1 MIVWPIENWE
11 GTHALVGVG
20 ERDRYKNSDFQ
31 PVLGRSNFMRWQ
43 SWLIVIGLVLGV
55 GVESKA
61 QEPPKPE
68 QQFLAFIKS
77 QGAALRA
84 NDRPPADVNE
94 WQQRRTKL
102 RENLLKAWGGF
113 PETACELAP
122 RKLGEIQRD
131 GYRIEKLVF
140 QTRTGVWMAANAYVP
155 DKAKT
160 EKVPAILHVHGHW
173 AGAKQDRVVQS
184 RCIGSVKHGF
194 FVLVVDAFGAGERG
208 LGKKLGEYHGE
219 MTGATLFP
227 IGLPLSG
234 LQVYENMRAVDY
246 LQTRP
251 EVDGK
256 HIGITGASGGGNQS
270 MYAGAFDERFGCVIP
285 TCSVGTYD
293 SYLGAA
299 CCMCEVVPGAVRFTE
314 EGDVLGLAA
323 GRGAMITSATR
334 DAFQFSVGEAKKTF
348 TRVESVAKLL
358 GKPDGV
364 KHTIIES
371 GHDYNQAMREAMY
384 GWMTRH
390 LKGTGDGS
398 PLPDPEIKTEE
409 PESLRCFPGDSRPDD
424 YLTIPRFA
432 GAESR
437 RLLENRKTPD
447 SLDAWTAEKAARLK
461 ALDAVLGGATPRAI
475 KTTSGPELTE
485 GETVTLSFES
495 EPGIGL
501 LVKLRGLPEESPP
514 KIKRLAVLLDLEQS
528 SDKTLG
534 SDLAN
539 KLLADGWAVAVSE
552 LRATGRLALPS
563 DKIGNAPDHNSAEWS
578 LWIGRP
584 LLGQWTWDV
593 RRTLDVLSTRLAK
606 LPTDVMLVGNGTAG
620 PVALCA
626 AALDERITHA
636 VTVNSL
642 ASYVTDE
649 PYRNQRL
656 GLMVPGILREVGD
669 ISHIAALIAPRKVT
683 ISGGVSGGGKAIHG
697 DDLAKE
703 FRFTREAYS
712 LNGATKQFQVIPD
725 GNFFDRG
732 TAR

>member
-1 MIVWPIENWE
+1 
-11 GTHALVGVG
+11 
-20 ERDRYKNSDFQ
+20 
-31 PVLGRSNFMRWQ
+31 MRWR
-43 SWLIVIGLVLGV
+43 LGISV
-55 GVESKA
+55 CLLWFGSLA
-61 QEPPKPE
+61 AAAEPAPDKGAE
-68 QQFLAFIKS
+68 FLAFIKA
-77 QGAALRA
+77 QAAAFRER
-84 NDRPPADVNE
+84 DRPPADLTD

-102 RENLLKAWGGF
+102 RANLLRAWGGF
-113 PETACELAP
+113 PETPCDLTP

-131 GYRIEKLVF
+131 GYRVEKLIF
-140 QTRTGVWMAANAYVP
+140 QTRPGIWMTANAYVP

-208 LGKKLGEYHGE
+208 IGKKLGEYHGE

-314 EGDVLGLAA
+314 EGDVLALAA
-323 GRGAMITSATR
+323 GRGLMVTNATR
-334 DAFQFSVGEAKKTF
+334 DAFQFSVGEAKKSF
-348 TRVESVAKLL
+348 GRVESIAKLL

-371 GHDYNQAMREAMY
+371 GHDYNQPMREAMY

-424 YLTIPRFA
+424 YVTIPRFA
-432 GAESR
+432 AAEAQ
-437 RLLENRKTPD
+437 RLLAQRQFPESPENLKSDVETRRKKLQSVLKDPPKH
-447 SLDAWTAEKAARLK
+447 AEK
-461 ALDAVLGGATPRAI
+461 T
-475 KTTSGPELTE
+475 LTITFRDDRSTIRTE
-485 GETVTLSFES
+485 FEP
-495 EPGIGL
+495 EPGIKLEL
-501 LVKLRGLPEESPP
+501 LLGFDPRNKEEPV
-514 KIKRLAVLLDLEQS
+514 KRLALLLDLEQTAAQTR
-528 SDKTLG
+528 DG
-534 SDLAN
+534 ELAK
-539 KLLADGWAVAVSE
+539 KLQADGWSVAVPE
-552 LRATGRLALPS
+552 LRGVGRLQVPG
-563 DKIGNAPDHNSAEWS
+563 DKIGHAPDHNSAEWS
-578 LWIGRP
+578 LWIDRP
-584 LLGQWTWDV
+584 LLGQWVWDV
-593 RRTLDVLSTRLAK
+593 RFALQNVLSVQLGK
-606 LPTDVMLVGNGTAG
+606 LPPEVMVVGKDTAG
-620 PVALCA
+620 LVALCA

-636 VTVNSL
+636 VTINSL

-656 GLMVPGILREVGD
+656 GLMVPGILRDVGD
-669 ISHIAALIAPRKVT
+669 IPHIAALIAPRKVT
-683 ISGGVSGGGKAIHG
+683 IVGGVTGAGQTIHG
-697 DDLAKE
+697 DDL
-703 FRFTREAYS
+703 
-712 LNGATKQFQVIPD
+712 LKQFRAAQEVFAKHPGTSQLRVQPD
-725 GNFFDRG
+725 GLFFDRG
-732 TAR
+732 TTR

>member
-1 MIVWPIENWE
+1 MRC
-11 GTHALVGVG
+11 G
-20 ERDRYKNSDFQ
+20 
-31 PVLGRSNFMRWQ
+31 LGISAC
-43 SWLIVIGLVLGV
+43 LLLLGSSLMAADPAPDNA
-55 GVESKA
+55 G
-61 QEPPKPE
+61 
-68 QQFLAFIKS
+68 QFLAFIKA
-77 QGAALRA
+77 QAAAFREH
-84 NDRPPADVNE
+84 DQPPADMNE

-102 RENLLKAWGGF
+102 RTNLLKAWGGF
-113 PETACELAP
+113 PETPCELAP

-131 GYRIEKLVF
+131 GYRIEKLIF
-140 QTRTGVWMAANAYVP
+140 QTRPGVWMTANAYVP
-155 DKAKT
+155 DKAKS

-256 HIGITGASGGGNQS
+256 HIGITGASGGGNQT
-270 MYAGAFDERFGCVIP
+270 MYAGAFDERFGCVVP

-299 CCMCEVVPGAVRFTE
+299 CCMCEVVPGAAGFTE

-323 GRGAMITSATR
+323 GRGLMITSATK
-334 DAFQFSVGEAKKTF
+334 DAFQFSVGEAKKSF
-348 TRVESVAKLL
+348 ARVEAIATLLAVDEAKRDSKNKAETIAKLL
-358 GKPDGV
+358 GKEDLV
-364 KHTIIES
+364 KHTVIDS
-371 GHDYNQAMREAMY
+371 GHDYNQSMREAMY
-384 GWMTRH
+384 GWMTKH
-390 LKGTGDGS
+390 LKGKGVGS

-424 YLTIPRFA
+424 YMTILRFA
-432 GAESR
+432 AAEGR
-437 RLLENRKTPD
+437 RLLEDRKNPE
-447 SLDAWTAEKAARLK
+447 SLDAWKTERVTRTKSLES
-461 ALDAVLGGATPRAI
+461 VLGGTTSPSAKATPGVEI
-475 KTTSGPELTE
+475 TE
-485 GETVTLSFES
+485 GETAIVSFTS
-495 EPGIGL
+495 EPGVTLTIL
-501 LVKLRGLPEESPP
+501 LRGVPVTPQPP
-514 KIKRLAVLLDLEQS
+514 KVNRLALLLDLEQS
-528 SDKTLG
+528 ADKTLG
-534 SDLAN
+534 GDLAN
-539 KLLADGWAVAVSE
+539 KLLADGWAVAVPE
-552 LRATGRLALPS
+552 LRAVGRFALPS
-563 DKIGNAPDHNSAEWS
+563 DKIGYAPDHNTAEWS

-593 RRTLDVLSTRLAK
+593 RRALDVLAARFAK
-606 LPTDVMLVGNGTAG
+606 LPPEVMLVGNGTAG

-636 VTVNSL
+636 VTINSL

-656 GLMVPGILREVGD
+656 GLMVPGILRDVGD
-669 ISHIAALIAPRKVT
+669 VQHIAALIAPRKVT
-683 ISGGVSGGGKAIHG
+683 IVGGVTGGGQAIHG
-697 DDLAKE
+697 DDLV
-703 FRFTREAYS
+703 
-712 LNGATKQFQVIPD
+712 KQFRATQEVFAKHPKAARLQIQPD
-725 GNFFDRG
+725 GIFWEG
-732 TAR
+732 TRR

>member
-1 MIVWPIENWE
+1 
-11 GTHALVGVG
+11 
-20 ERDRYKNSDFQ
+20 
-31 PVLGRSNFMRWQ
+31 MRWR
-43 SWLIVIGLVLGV
+43 SWLVVIGLVLEV

-61 QEPPKPE
+61 QEAPKPE
-68 QQFLAFIKS
+68 QQFLTFIKS
-77 QGAALRA
+77 QAAALRA
-84 NDRPPADVNE
+84 NDQPPADANE

-102 RENLLKAWGGF
+102 RENLLNAWGGF
-113 PETACELAP
+113 PETPCDLAP
-122 RKLGEIQRD
+122 RKLGEIQQD
-131 GYRIEKLVF
+131 GYRVEKLIF
-140 QTRTGVWMAANAYVP
+140 QTQPGVWMTANAYVP
-155 DKAKT
+155 EKSKT

-208 LGKKLGEYHGE
+208 IGKKLGEYHGE

-256 HIGITGASGGGNQS
+256 HIGITGASGGGNQT
-270 MYAGAFDERFGCVIP
+270 MYAGAFDERFGCVVP
-285 TCSVGTYD
+285 TCSVGNYD

-348 TRVESVAKLL
+348 ARVESVAKLL

-424 YLTIPRFA
+424 YMTISRFA
-432 GAESR
+432 GAEAR
-437 RLLENRKTPD
+437 RLLETRKVPEGLESWKKERATR
-447 SLDAWTAEKAARLK
+447 LTALET
-461 ALDAVLGGATPRAI
+461 VLGGI
-475 KTTSGPELTE
+475 KHSSKLVAKDIESLGLDNSTF
-485 GETVTLSFES
+485 VIFES
-495 EPGIGL
+495 EPGIKL
-501 LVKLRGLPEESPP
+501 TISLFPLVPQKVE
-514 KIKRLAVLLDLEQS
+514 KLAVLLDLEQT
-528 SDKTLG
+528 SDKTL
-534 SDLAN
+534 STELAD
-539 KLLADGWAVAVSE
+539 KLRADGWVVADLE
-552 LRATGRLALPS
+552 LRATRKLTVPG
-563 DKIGNAPDHNSAEWS
+563 DKIGHAPDHNSAEWA

-584 LLGQWTWDV
+584 LLGQWAGDV
-593 RRTLDVLSTRLAK
+593 RRALDALTIHLSK
-606 LPTDVMLVGNGTAG
+606 LPTEVMLIGNGTAG
-620 PVALCA
+620 SVALCA

-642 ASYVTDE
+642 ATYVTNE

-656 GLMVPGILREVGD
+656 GLMVPGILRDVGD
-669 ISHIAALIAPRKVT
+669 IAHIAGLIAPRRVT
-683 ISGGVSGGGKAIHG
+683 IVGGVTGGGQTIHG
-697 DDLAKE
+697 DDLPKE
-703 FRFTREAYS
+703 FRVTRDTFS
-712 LNGATKQFQVIPD
+712 LNGAMKQFQVIPD
-725 GNFFDRG
+725 GKFFNR
-732 TAR
+732 

>member
-1 MIVWPIENWE
+1 MRRHSW
-11 GTHALVGVG
+11 
-20 ERDRYKNSDFQ
+20 S
-31 PVLGRSNFMRWQ
+31 VL
-43 SWLIVIGLVLGV
+43 IGLILGI

-61 QEPPKPE
+61 QDAAKPE

-77 QGAALRA
+77 QAAALRA
-84 NDRPPADVNE
+84 NDRPPGDASE
-94 WQQRRTKL
+94 WQQRRTEL
-102 RENLLKAWGGF
+102 RENLLQAWGGF
-113 PETACELAP
+113 PEQPCELAP

-131 GYRIEKLVF
+131 GYRVEKLIF
-140 QTRTGVWMAANAYVP
+140 QTRPGVWMTANAYVP

-160 EKVPAILHVHGHW
+160 ENVPAILHVHGHW

-194 FVLVVDAFGAGERG
+194 FVLVVDAMGAGERG

-251 EVDGK
+251 EVDAQ

-270 MYAGAFDERFGCVIP
+270 MYAGAFDERFKCVVP

-323 GRGAMITSATR
+323 GRGVMITSATR
-334 DAFQFSVGEAKKTF
+334 DAFQFSVGEAKKSF
-348 TRVESVAKLL
+348 ARVESLAKLL

-371 GHDYNQAMREAMY
+371 GHDYNQSMREAMY

-409 PESLRCFPGDSRPDD
+409 PDSLRCFPGESRPDD
-424 YLTIPRFA
+424 YMTIPRFA
-432 GAESR
+432 GAEAR
-437 RLLENRKTPD
+437 KLLANRKTPD
-447 SLDAWTAEKAARLK
+447 SLDAWKIAKAARLK
-461 ALDAVLGGATPRAI
+461 ALDTVLGGTGANAAKAKP
-475 KTTSGPELTE
+475 GVELTE
-485 GETVTLSFES
+485 GETFIVSFES
-495 EPGIGL
+495 EPGITL
-501 LVKLRGLPEESPP
+501 TVSVRGVRDTPQPP
-514 KIKRLAVLLDLEQS
+514 KVKRLAVLLDLEQS
-528 SDKTLG
+528 SDKTMG
-534 SDLAN
+534 SDQVN
-539 KLLADGWAVAVSE
+539 KLLKDGWAVAVPE
-552 LRATGRLALPS
+552 LRAVGRFTVPG
-563 DKIGNAPDHNSAEWS
+563 DKIGHAPDHNSAEWS

-593 RRTLDVLSTRLAK
+593 RRTLDLLSGRLAT
-606 LPTDVMLVGNGTAG
+606 LPPEVMVLGNGTAG
-620 PVALCA
+620 SVALTA

-636 VTVNSL
+636 VTINSL
-642 ASYVTDE
+642 ASYATDE

-656 GLMVPGILREVGD
+656 GLMVPGILRDVGD
-669 ISHIAALIAPRKVT
+669 IPHIAALIAPRQVT
-683 ISGGVSGGGKAIHG
+683 IVGGVTGGGQTIHG
-697 DDLAKE
+697 DDLI
-703 FRFTREAYS
+703 
-712 LNGATKQFQVIPD
+712 KQFRVTQEIFKKYSAIQQLRIQPD
-725 GNFFDRG
+725 GQFIDRDE
-732 TAR
+732 TR

>member
-1 MIVWPIENWE
+1 
-11 GTHALVGVG
+11 
-20 ERDRYKNSDFQ
+20 
-31 PVLGRSNFMRWQ
+31 MRRQ
-43 SWLIVIGLVLGV
+43 SWLVLIGLVIGLC
-55 GVESKA
+55 VESKA
-61 QEPPKPE
+61 QEAPKPDK
-68 QQFLAFIKS
+68 QFLAFIKS
-77 QGAALRA
+77 QAATLRA
-84 NDRPPADVNE
+84 NDQPPADANE
-94 WQQRRTKL
+94 WRQRQAKL

-113 PETACELAP
+113 PETPCELAP

-131 GYRIEKLVF
+131 GYRVEKLIF
-140 QTRTGVWMAANAYVP
+140 QTRPGVWMTANAYVP
-155 DKAKT
+155 DKAKS

-194 FVLVVDAFGAGERG
+194 FVLVVDAMGAGERG

-256 HIGITGASGGGNQS
+256 HIGITGASGGGNQT
-270 MYAGAFDERFGCVIP
+270 MYAGAFDERFGCVVP

-348 TRVESVAKLL
+348 ARVESVAKLL

-398 PLPDPEIKTEE
+398 PLPDPEIRTEE
-409 PESLRCFPGDSRPDD
+409 PESLRCFPGDSRPDA

-432 GAESR
+432 GAEAR
-437 RLLENRKTPD
+437 KLLEKQKTPD
-447 SLDAWTAEKAARLK
+447 SLDAWNVEKAARLK
-461 ALDAVLGGATPRAI
+461 SLDAVLGGTGANATKAI
-475 KTTSGPELTE
+475 PGVELTE
-485 GETVTLSFES
+485 GETFILSFVS
-495 EPGIGL
+495 EPGITL
-501 LVKLRGLPEESPP
+501 TITLRGVPQTMQPP
-514 KIKRLAVLLDLEQS
+514 KINRLAVLLDLEQS
-528 SDKTLG
+528 ADKTMG
-534 SDLAN
+534 GEQAN
-539 KLLADGWAVAVSE
+539 KLLKEGWVVAVPE
-552 LRATGRLALPS
+552 LRAVGRFALPS
-563 DKIGNAPDHNSAEWS
+563 DKIGHAPDHNSAEWS

-593 RRTLDVLSTRLAK
+593 RRAIDVLSARLAK
-606 LPTDVMLVGNGTAG
+606 LPPEVMLVGNGTAG
-620 PVALCA
+620 PIALCS

-636 VTVNSL
+636 VTINSL

-656 GLMVPGILREVGD
+656 GLMVPGVLRDLGD
-669 ISHIAALIAPRKVT
+669 IPQIAGLIAPRQVT
-683 ISGGVSGGGKAIHG
+683 IAGGVTGGGKAIHG
-697 DDLAKE
+697 DALIRDYHSARQVFSLLSASDKLRVISDGALRDADNFPAK
-703 FRFTREAYS
+703 
-712 LNGATKQFQVIPD
+712 
-725 GNFFDRG
+725 
-732 TAR
+732 

>member
-1 MIVWPIENWE
+1 
-11 GTHALVGVG
+11 
-20 ERDRYKNSDFQ
+20 
-31 PVLGRSNFMRWQ
+31 MRLH
-43 SWLIVIGLVLGV
+43 SWLLIVSVVLSLAGRA
-55 GVESKA
+55 SA
-61 QEPPKPE
+61 QENTPPEK
-68 QQFLAFIKS
+68 QFLAFIKS
-77 QGAALRA
+77 QAAALRA
-84 NDRPPADVNE
+84 NDRPPTDANE

-102 RENLLKAWGGF
+102 REDLLRAWGGF
-113 PETACELAP
+113 PETPCELAP

-131 GYRIEKLVF
+131 GYRVEKLIF
-140 QTRTGVWMAANAYVP
+140 QTRPGVWMTANAYVP
-155 DKAKT
+155 DKART

-208 LGKKLGEYHGE
+208 IGKKLGEYHGE

-246 LQTRP
+246 LQTRS

-270 MYAGAFDERFGCVIP
+270 MYAGAFDERFGCVVP

-323 GRGAMITSATR
+323 RRGAMITSATR
-334 DAFQFSVGEAKKTF
+334 DAFQFSVGEAQKSF
-348 TRVESVAKLL
+348 ARVESIATLL

-364 KHTIIES
+364 KHTIIDS

-432 GAESR
+432 AIEAR
-437 RLLENRKTPD
+437 KLLENRKAPN
-447 SLDAWTAEKAARLK
+447 SRVEWTTESAARLK
-461 ALDAVLGGATPRAI
+461 SLESVLGG
-475 KTTSGPELTE
+475 TSQQASKAEPNREVSKDS
-485 GETVTLSFES
+485 TVKFSFES
-495 EPGIGL
+495 EPGIRLTAL
-501 LVKLRGLPEESPP
+501 LRRSPEATPP
-514 KIKRLAVLLDLEQS
+514 KSQRLAVLLDLEKR
-528 SDKTLG
+528 SDETLNG
-534 SDLAN
+534 DLAK
-539 KLLADGWAVAVSE
+539 KLQSEGWMVAVPD
-552 LRATGRLALPS
+552 LRATGRFAIPS
-563 DKIGNAPDHNSAEWS
+563 DKIGQAPDHNSAEWS

-584 LLGQWTWDV
+584 LLGQWCCDV
-593 RRTLDVLSTRLAK
+593 RRTLDVLAGHLSK
-606 LPTDVMLVGNGTAG
+606 LPLEVMLVGNGTAG
-620 PVALCA
+620 SLALCA

-636 VTVNSL
+636 VTINSL

-656 GLMVPGILREVGD
+656 GLMVPGILRDVGD
-669 ISHIAALIAPRKVT
+669 IAHIAALIAPRQVT
-683 ISGGVSGGGKAIHG
+683 IVGGVTGGGQTIHG
-697 DDLAKE
+697 DDLLKQ
-703 FRFTREAYS
+703 FRATREIFA
-712 LNGATKQFQVIPD
+712 KQSAAWRFRVQPD
-725 GNFFDRG
+725 GFFGDD
-732 TAR
+732 AEAK

>member
-1 MIVWPIENWE
+1 MRLEMRLAAFMVCFGISWVSAADP
-11 GTHALVGVG
+11 VPDKG
-20 ERDRYKNSDFQ
+20 E
-31 PVLGRSNFMRWQ
+31 
-43 SWLIVIGLVLGV
+43 
-55 GVESKA
+55 E
-61 QEPPKPE
+61 
-68 QQFLAFIKS
+68 FLAFIKA
-77 QGAALRA
+77 QGAAMRA
-84 NDRPPADVNE
+84 NDQPPADAAE
-94 WQQRRTKL
+94 WQLRRTKL

-113 PETACELAP
+113 PETPCELAP

-131 GYRIEKLVF
+131 GYRVEKLIF
-140 QTRTGVWMAANAYVP
+140 QTRPGVWMTANAYVP

-208 LGKKLGEYHGE
+208 IGEKLGEYHGE

-256 HIGITGASGGGNQS
+256 HIGITGASGGGNQT
-270 MYAGAFDERFGCVIP
+270 MYAGAFDERFGCVVP

-323 GRGAMITSATR
+323 GRGVMITSATR

-348 TRVESVAKLL
+348 ARVESLAALF

-432 GAESR
+432 GAEAR
-437 RLLENRKTPD
+437 KLLENRKAPD
-447 SLDAWTAEKAARLK
+447 SLDAWKIEKTVRLK
-461 ALDAVLGGATPRAI
+461 ALDEVLGATIPRAT

-495 EPGIGL
+495 EPGISL
-501 LVKLRGLPEESPP
+501 LVKLRGLSEASPP

-534 SDLAN
+534 SDQAN
-539 KLLADGWAVAVSE
+539 KLLADGWAVAVPE
-552 LRATGRLALPS
+552 LRGTGRLALPS
-563 DKIGNAPDHNSAEWS
+563 DKIGNASDHNSAEWS

-593 RRTLDVLSTRLAK
+593 RRTLDVVSGRLEK
-606 LPTDVMLVGNGTAG
+606 LPPDVMVVGNGTSG

-712 LNGATKQFQVIPD
+712 LNGMTKQFQVIPD

>member
-1 MIVWPIENWE
+1 MRFELGFAAFIVCF
-11 GTHALVGVG
+11 GMSLVSAA
-20 ERDRYKNSDFQ
+20 D
-31 PVLGRSNFMRWQ
+31 PVPDKGK
-43 SWLIVIGLVLGV
+43 
-55 GVESKA
+55 E
-61 QEPPKPE
+61 
-68 QQFLAFIKS
+68 FLAFIKS
-77 QGAALRA
+77 QAAALRA
-84 NDRPPADVNE
+84 NDQPPADANE
-94 WQQRRTKL
+94 WQQRQTKL
-102 RENLLKAWGGF
+102 RGNLLKAWGGF
-113 PETACELAP
+113 PETPCELAP

-131 GYRIEKLVF
+131 GYRVEKLIF
-140 QTRTGVWMAANAYVP
+140 QTRTGVWMTANAYVP

-194 FVLVVDAFGAGERG
+194 FVLVVDAMGAGERG

-256 HIGITGASGGGNQS
+256 HIGITGASGGGNQT
-270 MYAGAFDERFGCVIP
+270 MYAGAFDERFGCVVP

-348 TRVESVAKLL
+348 ARVESVAKLL

-371 GHDYNQAMREAMY
+371 GHDYNQPMREAMY

-424 YLTIPRFA
+424 YMTIPRFA
-432 GAESR
+432 GAEAR
-437 RLLENRKTPD
+437 RLLENRKSPD
-447 SLDAWTAEKAARLK
+447 SLDAWKTEKTARLK
-461 ALDAVLGGATPRAI
+461 ALDAVLGGTGANAAKAKP
-475 KTTSGPELTE
+475 GLEQTE
-485 GETVTLSFES
+485 GETFILSFES
-495 EPGIGL
+495 EPGITL
-501 LVKLRGLPEESPP
+501 SVTVRGVPETSQPP
-514 KIKRLAVLLDLEQS
+514 KIDRLAVLLDLEQS
-528 SDKTLG
+528 ADKTMG
-534 SDLAN
+534 SDQAN
-539 KLLADGWAVAVSE
+539 KLLKDGWAVAVPE
-552 LRATGRLALPS
+552 LRATGRFAVPG

-593 RRTLDVLSTRLAK
+593 RRTLDVLSARLAK
-606 LPTDVMLVGNGTAG
+606 LPPEVVVIGNGTAG
-620 PVALCA
+620 SVALCA

-636 VTVNSL
+636 VTINSL

-656 GLMVPGILREVGD
+656 GLMAPGILRDVGD
-669 ISHIAALIAPRKVT
+669 IPHIAALIAPRQVT
-683 ISGGVSGGGKAIHG
+683 IVGGVTGGGQTIHG
-697 DDLAKE
+697 DDLV
-703 FRFTREAYS
+703 
-712 LNGATKQFQVIPD
+712 KQFRLTQDVFAKQSAARQFRVQPD
-725 GNFFDRG
+725 GQFMDFG
-732 TAR
+732 PAR

>member
-1 MIVWPIENWE
+1 
-11 GTHALVGVG
+11 
-20 ERDRYKNSDFQ
+20 
-31 PVLGRSNFMRWQ
+31 MRWQ
-43 SWLIVIGLVLGV
+43 SWLVVIGLVLGV
-55 GVESKA
+55 GVTSTA
-61 QEPPKPE
+61 QEAPKPE

-84 NDRPPADVNE
+84 NDRPPADANE

-113 PETACELAP
+113 PETPCELAP
-122 RKLGEIQRD
+122 RILGEIQRD
-131 GYRIEKLVF
+131 GYRIEKLIF
-140 QTRTGVWMAANAYVP
+140 QTRPGVWMTANAYIP

-160 EKVPAILHVHGHW
+160 EKVSAILHVHGHW

-227 IGLPLSG
+227 IGRPLSG

-256 HIGITGASGGGNQS
+256 HIGITGASGGGNQT
-270 MYAGAFDERFGCVIP
+270 MYAGAFDERFGCVVP

-293 SYLGAA
+293 AYLGAA

-348 TRVESVAKLL
+348 ARVESLATLL

-371 GHDYNQAMREAMY
+371 GHDYNQPMREAMY

-424 YLTIPRFA
+424 YVTIPRFA
-432 GAESR
+432 AAEAR

-447 SLDAWTAEKAARLK
+447 SLDAWKVEKGARLK
-461 ALDAVLGGATPRAI
+461 ALDAVLGGTGANAAKANP
-475 KTTSGPELTE
+475 GVELTE
-485 GETVTLSFES
+485 GETFILSFES
-495 EPGIGL
+495 EPGITL
-501 LVKLRGLPEESPP
+501 TVTLRGVPESPQPP
-514 KIKRLAVLLDLEQS
+514 KINRLALLLDLEQS
-528 SDKTLG
+528 ADKTMG
-534 SDLAN
+534 SDQAN
-539 KLLADGWAVAVSE
+539 KLLKEGWAVAVPE
-552 LRATGRLALPS
+552 LRAVGRFAVAG
-563 DKIGNAPDHNSAEWS
+563 DKIGLAPDHNSAEWS
-578 LWIGRP
+578 LWIGRS

-593 RRTLDVLSTRLAK
+593 RRALDVLSARLAK
-606 LPTDVMLVGNGTAG
+606 LPPEVVVIGNGTAG
-620 PVALCA
+620 SVALCA

-636 VTVNSL
+636 VTINSL

-656 GLMVPGILREVGD
+656 GLMVPGILRDVGD
-669 ISHIAALIAPRKVT
+669 IPHIAALIAPRRVT
-683 ISGGVSGGGKAIHG
+683 IVGGVTGGGQTIHG
-697 DDLAKE
+697 DDLI
-703 FRFTREAYS
+703 
-712 LNGATKQFQVIPD
+712 KQFRATQDVFAKQSAARQFRVQPD
-725 GNFFDRG
+725 GQFMDFGPGR
-732 TAR
+732 

>member
-1 MIVWPIENWE
+1 
-11 GTHALVGVG
+11 
-20 ERDRYKNSDFQ
+20 
-31 PVLGRSNFMRWQ
+31 MRPF
-43 SWLIVIGLVLGV
+43 SRLLIVTVVVLFAGRTSAQ
-55 GVESKA
+55 ESTPPEKQFLTFIKA
-61 QEPPKPE
+61 QAA
-68 QQFLAFIKS
+68 AFREHD
-77 QGAALRA
+77 QA
-84 NDRPPADVNE
+84 PADVNE

-102 RENLLKAWGGF
+102 RANLLKAWGGF
-113 PETACELAP
+113 PETPCELAP

-131 GYRIEKLVF
+131 GYRVEKLIF
-140 QTRTGVWMAANAYVP
+140 QTRPGVWMTANAYVP
-155 DKAKT
+155 DIAT
-160 EKVPAILHVHGHW
+160 SEKVPAILHVHGHW

-227 IGLPLSG
+227 IGRPLSG

-256 HIGITGASGGGNQS
+256 HIGITGASGGGNQT
-270 MYAGAFDERFGCVIP
+270 MYAGAFDERFGCVVP

-299 CCMCEVVPGAVRFTE
+299 CCMCEVVPGAASFTE

-323 GRGAMITSATR
+323 GRGAMITSATK

-348 TRVESVAKLL
+348 ARVDVIAKLL
-358 GKPDGV
+358 GKSGGV
-364 KHTIIES
+364 AHTIIDS
-371 GHDYNQAMREAMY
+371 GHDYNQQMREAMY

-409 PESLRCFPGDSRPDD
+409 PESLRCFPDDSRPDD
-424 YLTIPRFA
+424 YITIPRFA
-432 GAESR
+432 AAEGR
-437 RLLENRKTPD
+437 RLLEGRKNPE
-447 SLDAWTAEKAARLK
+447 SLDAWKIERAARIKSLET
-461 ALDAVLGGATPRAI
+461 VLGG
-475 KTTSGPELTE
+475 TTSPSAKATAGVEITE
-485 GETVTLSFES
+485 GETAIVSFTSEAGVTLT
-495 EPGIGL
+495 IL
-501 LVKLRGLPEESPP
+501 LRGVPETPQPP
-514 KIKRLAVLLDLEQS
+514 KVNRLALLLDLEQS
-528 SDKTLG
+528 ADKTLG
-534 SDLAN
+534 GDLAN
-539 KLLADGWAVAVSE
+539 KLLADGWAVAVPE
-552 LRATGRLALPS
+552 LRAVGRFALPS
-563 DKIGNAPDHNSAEWS
+563 DKIGHAPDHNTAEWS

-593 RRTLDVLSTRLAK
+593 RRALDVLAGRLAK
-606 LPTDVMLVGNGTAG
+606 LPSEVMLVGNGTAG

-636 VTVNSL
+636 VTINSL

-656 GLMVPGILREVGD
+656 GLMVPGILRDVGD
-669 ISHIAALIAPRKVT
+669 IPHIAALIAPRKVK
-683 ISGGVSGGGKAIHG
+683 IVGGVTGGGKSIHG
-697 DDLAKE
+697 DDL
-703 FRFTREAYS
+703 
-712 LNGATKQFQVIPD
+712 LKQFRATQEVFAKHSAAGRLQVQPD
-725 GNFFDRG
+725 GKFWDAPSSR
-732 TAR
+732 

>member
-1 MIVWPIENWE
+1 
-11 GTHALVGVG
+11 
-20 ERDRYKNSDFQ
+20 
-31 PVLGRSNFMRWQ
+31 MRWQ
-43 SWLIVIGLVLGV
+43 SWLVVIGLMLGV
-55 GVESKA
+55 GVASQA
-61 QEPPKPE
+61 QEAPKPE

-84 NDRPPADVNE
+84 NDNPPADAAD
-94 WQQRRTKL
+94 WQQRRNKL

-113 PETACELAP
+113 PETPCELAP

-131 GYRIEKLVF
+131 GYRVEKLVF
-140 QTRTGVWMAANAYVP
+140 QTRTGVWMTANAYVP

-194 FVLVVDAFGAGERG
+194 FVLVVDAMGAGERG
-208 LGKKLGEYHGE
+208 INKKLGEYHGE

-234 LQVYENMRAVDY
+234 MQVYENMRAVDY

-256 HIGITGASGGGNQS
+256 HIGITGASGGGNQT
-270 MYAGAFDERFGCVIP
+270 MYAGAFDERFGCVVP

-348 TRVESVAKLL
+348 ARVESLAKLL

-432 GAESR
+432 GAEAR
-437 RLLENRKTPD
+437 RLLENRKAPD
-447 SLDAWTAEKAARLK
+447 SLDAWKTEKTARIK
-461 ALDAVLGGATPRAI
+461 ALDTVLGGATPRAV
-475 KTTSGPELTE
+475 KATDVLELAE
-485 GETVTLSFES
+485 GETVILSVES
-495 EPGIGL
+495 EPGIKL
-501 LVKLRGLPEESPP
+501 SVLLRGVPQTSQPP
-514 KIKRLAVLLDLEQS
+514 KVNRLAVLLDLEQS
-528 SDKTLG
+528 VDKTLG
-534 SDLAN
+534 GEQAI
-539 KLLADGWAVAVSE
+539 KLLADGWAVAVLE

-593 RRTLDVLSTRLAK
+593 RRVLDVLAGRLSK
-606 LPTDVMLVGNGTAG
+606 LPSEVMLVGNGTAG

-636 VTVNSL
+636 VTINSL
-642 ASYVTDE
+642 ASYVTNE

-656 GLMVPGILREVGD
+656 GLMVPSILRDVGD
-669 ISHIAALIAPRKVT
+669 IPHIAALIAPRRVT
-683 ISGGVSGGGKAIHG
+683 IVGGVTGGGQTIHG
-697 DDLAKE
+697 DDLV
-703 FRFTREAYS
+703 
-712 LNGATKQFQVIPD
+712 KQFRVTQDVFSKHSATGNFRVRPD
-725 GNFFDRG
+725 GVLSDDG
-732 TAR
+732 EPK

>member
-1 MIVWPIENWE
+1 
-11 GTHALVGVG
+11 
-20 ERDRYKNSDFQ
+20 
-31 PVLGRSNFMRWQ
+31 MRWH
-43 SWLIVIGLVLGV
+43 SWLVMIGLVLGV
-55 GVESKA
+55 GVASQA
-61 QEPPKPE
+61 QEAPKPE

-77 QGAALRA
+77 QAAALRA
-84 NDRPPADVNE
+84 NDRPPADAIE
-94 WQQRRTKL
+94 WQQRRTTL

-113 PETACELAP
+113 PETPCELAP

-131 GYRIEKLVF
+131 GYRVEKLIF
-140 QTRTGVWMAANAYVP
+140 QTRPGVWMTANAYVP
-155 DKAKT
+155 DKAKI

-208 LGKKLGEYHGE
+208 IGKKLGEYHGE

-256 HIGITGASGGGNQS
+256 HIGITGASGGGNQT
-270 MYAGAFDERFGCVIP
+270 MYAGAFDERFGCVVP

-348 TRVESVAKLL
+348 ARVESVAKLL

-364 KHTIIES
+364 RHTIIES
-371 GHDYNQAMREAMY
+371 GHDYNQPMREALY

-390 LKGTGDGS
+390 LKGIGDGS

-424 YLTIPRFA
+424 YMTIPKFA
-432 GAESR
+432 GTEAR
-437 RLLENRKTPD
+437 KLLQNRKAPD
-447 SLDAWTAEKAARLK
+447 NLDAWKSEKVVRLK
-461 ALDAVLGGATPRAI
+461 ALDTALGGTTPRAA
-475 KTTSGPELTE
+475 KVTSGLELVE
-485 GETVTLSFES
+485 GETVTRSFES
-495 EPGIGL
+495 EPGLTL
-501 LVKLRGLPEESPP
+501 LVKLRGLPEESAS
-514 KIKRLAVLLDLEQS
+514 KIQRLAVLLDLEQS
-528 SDKTLG
+528 TDKTLG
-534 SDLAN
+534 GEQAI
-539 KLLADGWAVAVSE
+539 KLLADGWTVAVPE

-563 DKIGNAPDHNSAEWS
+563 DKIGHAPDHNSTEWS

-593 RRTLDVLSTRLAK
+593 RRALDELSGRFTK
-606 LPTDVMLVGNGTAG
+606 LPADVMVVGNGTAG
-620 PVALCA
+620 LVAFCT

-656 GLMVPGILREVGD
+656 GLMVPGILRDVGD
-669 ISHIAALIAPRKVT
+669 ISHIAGLIAPRRVT
-683 ISGGVSGGGKAIHG
+683 IVGGVTGGGQTIHG
-697 DDLAKE
+697 DDLLKQ
-703 FRFTREAYS
+703 FRVTREIFA
-712 LNGATKQFQVIPD
+712 KQSSAPRFRVQPD
-725 GNFFDRG
+725 GFFWEDSRG
-732 TAR
+732 SSR

>member
-1 MIVWPIENWE
+1 M
-11 GTHALVGVG
+11 
-20 ERDRYKNSDFQ
+20 
-31 PVLGRSNFMRWQ
+31 RSY
-43 SWLIVIGLVLGV
+43 SWLLIVSIVLSLI
-55 GVESKA
+55 EQASA
-61 QEPPKPE
+61 QDSVPPEK
-68 QQFLAFIKS
+68 QFLAFIKA
-77 QGAALRA
+77 QAAALRA
-84 NDRPPADVNE
+84 NDRSPADKAE

-113 PETACELAP
+113 PETPCELAP

-131 GYRIEKLVF
+131 GYRIEKLIL
-140 QTRTGVWMAANAYVP
+140 QTRPGVWMTANAYVP

-184 RCIGSVKHGF
+184 RCIGSVNHGF

-256 HIGITGASGGGNQS
+256 HIGITGASGGGNQT
-270 MYAGAFDERFGCVIP
+270 MYAGAFDERFGCVVP

-293 SYLGAA
+293 AYLGAA

-334 DAFQFSVGEAKKTF
+334 DAFQFSVGEAQKTF
-348 TRVESVAKLL
+348 VRVESIAKLL

-364 KHTIIES
+364 KHTIIDS
-371 GHDYNQAMREAMY
+371 GHDYNQPMREAMY

-424 YLTIPRFA
+424 YMTIPRFA
-432 GAESR
+432 GVEAR
-437 RLLENRKTPD
+437 KLLENRKAPD
-447 SLDAWTAEKAARLK
+447 SLDVWKIEKTVRLK
-461 ALDAVLGGATPRAI
+461 ALDEVLGGTTPRAT
-475 KTTSGPELTE
+475 KTTSSPELTE

-495 EPGIGL
+495 EPGISL
-501 LVKLRGLPEESPP
+501 LVKLRGLSEASPP

-534 SDLAN
+534 GDQAN
-539 KLLADGWAVAVSE
+539 KLLADGWAVAVPE

-584 LLGQWTWDV
+584 LLGQWASDV
-593 RRTLDVLSTRLAK
+593 RRVFDVLSGRLAK
-606 LPTDVMLVGNGTAG
+606 LPPEVMVVGNSTAG
-620 PVALCA
+620 SLALCA

-636 VTVNSL
+636 VTINSL

-669 ISHIAALIAPRKVT
+669 ISHIASLIAPRKVT
-683 ISGGVSGGGKAIHG
+683 IMGGVTGGGQSIHG
-697 DDLAKE
+697 DDLPRQ
-703 FRFTREAYS
+703 FRFAREVFS
-712 LNGATKQFQVIPD
+712 LHGTSPQFQIKTD
-725 GNFFDRG
+725 GIFFDESASQR
-732 TAR
+732 

>member
-1 MIVWPIENWE
+1 
-11 GTHALVGVG
+11 
-20 ERDRYKNSDFQ
+20 
-31 PVLGRSNFMRWQ
+31 MRWQ
-43 SWLIVIGLVLGV
+43 SWLIVIGFVIGV
-55 GVESKA
+55 RVDSFA
-61 QEPPKPE
+61 QEAPKPE
-68 QQFLAFIKS
+68 QQFLAFIKA
-77 QGAALRA
+77 QGATLRA
-84 NDRPPADVNE
+84 NDQPPASANE

-113 PETACELAP
+113 LETPCELAP

-131 GYRIEKLVF
+131 GYRVEKMIF
-140 QTRTGVWMAANAYVP
+140 QTRPDVWMTANAYVP

-194 FVLVVDAFGAGERG
+194 FVLVVDAMGAGERG

-227 IGLPLSG
+227 IGLPLAG

-256 HIGITGASGGGNQS
+256 HIGITGASGGGNQT
-270 MYAGAFDERFGCVIP
+270 MYAGAFDERFGCVVP

-348 TRVESVAKLL
+348 ARVESLAKLL

-371 GHDYNQAMREAMY
+371 GHDYNQPMREAMY

-424 YLTIPRFA
+424 YITIPRFA
-432 GAESR
+432 GAEAR
-437 RLLENRKTPD
+437 KLLENRKAPD
-447 SLDAWTAEKAARLK
+447 SLDAWKTEKTERLK
-461 ALDAVLGGATPRAI
+461 ALDAVLGGTGANAPKATP
-475 KTTSGPELTE
+475 GVELTE
-485 GETVTLSFES
+485 GETFIVSFQS
-495 EPGIGL
+495 EPGIEL
-501 LVKLRGLPEESPP
+501 TMIVRGVPETPQPP
-514 KIKRLAVLLDLEQS
+514 KINRLAVLLDLEQS
-528 SDKTLG
+528 ADKTMG
-534 SDLAN
+534 SEQAN
-539 KLLADGWAVAVSE
+539 KLLKEGWAVAVPE
-552 LRATGRLALPS
+552 LRAVGRFTVPG
-563 DKIGNAPDHNSAEWS
+563 DKIGHAPDHNSAEWS

-593 RRTLDVLSTRLAK
+593 RRALDVMSARLAK
-606 LPTDVMLVGNGTAG
+606 LPSEVMVVGNGTVG
-620 PVALCA
+620 PIALCA
-626 AALDERITHA
+626 SALDERITHA
-636 VTVNSL
+636 VTINSL

-656 GLMVPGILREVGD
+656 GLMVPGILRDVGD
-669 ISHIAALIAPRKVT
+669 IPHIAALIAPRRVT
-683 ISGGVSGGGKAIHG
+683 IVGGVTGGGQTIHG
-697 DDLAKE
+697 DDL
-703 FRFTREAYS
+703 
-712 LNGATKQFQVIPD
+712 GKQFRVTQEIFAKQSAAKQFRVQPD
-725 GNFFDRG
+725 GQFFDGGVTR
-732 TAR
+732 

>member
-1 MIVWPIENWE
+1 
-11 GTHALVGVG
+11 
-20 ERDRYKNSDFQ
+20 
-31 PVLGRSNFMRWQ
+31 MRWQ
-43 SWLIVIGLVLGV
+43 TWLVLIGLILGT
-55 GVESKA
+55 GVASKA
-61 QEPPKPE
+61 QDAPKPE

-77 QGAALRA
+77 QAAALRA
-84 NDRPPADVNE
+84 NDQPPADANE
-94 WQQRRTKL
+94 WRQRQMKL

-113 PETACELAP
+113 PETPCELAP

-140 QTRTGVWMAANAYVP
+140 QTRPGVWMTANAYVP

-208 LGKKLGEYHGE
+208 IGKNLGEYHGE

-256 HIGITGASGGGNQS
+256 HIGITGASGGGNQT
-270 MYAGAFDERFGCVIP
+270 MYAGAFDERFGCVVP

-293 SYLGAA
+293 AYLGAA

-334 DAFQFSVGEAKKTF
+334 DAFQFSVGEAQKTF
-348 TRVESVAKLL
+348 ARVESVAKLL

-371 GHDYNQAMREAMY
+371 GHDYNQSMREAMY

-424 YLTIPRFA
+424 YVTIPRFS
-432 GAESR
+432 GAEAR
-437 RLLENRKTPD
+437 KLLEKWKSPG
-447 SLDAWTAEKAARLK
+447 SLDAWKTEKAGRIK
-461 ALDAVLGGATPRAI
+461 ALDTVLGGATPRAA
-475 KTTSGPELTE
+475 KTTDVLELAE
-485 GETVTLSFES
+485 GETVILSVES
-495 EPGIGL
+495 EPGIKL
-501 LVKLRGLPEESPP
+501 SVLLRGVPQTSQPP
-514 KIKRLAVLLDLEQS
+514 KVDRLAVLLDLEQS
-528 SDKTLG
+528 VDKTLG
-534 SDLAN
+534 GEQAM
-539 KLLADGWAVAVSE
+539 KLLADGWAVAVLE

-593 RRTLDVLSTRLAK
+593 RRVLDVLAGRLSK
-606 LPTDVMLVGNGTAG
+606 LPPEVMVVGNGTAG
-620 PVALCA
+620 PIALCA
-626 AALDERITHA
+626 AALDDRITHA
-636 VTVNSL
+636 VTINSL
-642 ASYVTDE
+642 ASYVTSE

-656 GLMVPGILREVGD
+656 GLMVPGILRDVGD
-669 ISHIAALIAPRKVT
+669 IPDIAALIAPRRVT
-683 ISGGVSGGGKAIHG
+683 IVGGITGGGQTIHG
-697 DDLAKE
+697 DDL
-703 FRFTREAYS
+703 F
-712 LNGATKQFQVIPD
+712 KQFRVTQEIFAKQSATQRLQVQPD
-725 GNFFDRG
+725 GLFFDRPQ
-732 TAR
+732 R

>member
-1 MIVWPIENWE
+1 MRNLCVLWGVIVVCASFTAVRAE
-11 GTHALVGVG
+11 
-20 ERDRYKNSDFQ
+20 
-31 PVLGRSNFMRWQ
+31 
-43 SWLIVIGLVLGV
+43 
-55 GVESKA
+55 
-61 QEPPKPE
+61 EPAPDKG
-68 QQFLAFIKS
+68 QTFLAFIKA
-77 QGAALRA
+77 QAAALRA
-84 NDRPPADVNE
+84 NDQAPADAAE
-94 WQQRRTKL
+94 WQQRRMKL
-102 RENLLKAWGGF
+102 RENLLRAWGGF
-113 PETACELAP
+113 PETPCELTP

-131 GYRIEKLVF
+131 GYRVEKLIF
-140 QTRTGVWMAANAYVP
+140 QTRPGVWMTANAYVP

-194 FVLVVDAFGAGERG
+194 FVLVVDAYGAGERG
-208 LGKKLGEYHGE
+208 ISKKLGEYHGE

-256 HIGITGASGGGNQS
+256 HIGITGASGGGNQT
-270 MYAGAFDERFGCVIP
+270 MYAGAFDERFGCVVP

-293 SYLGAA
+293 AYLGTA

-348 TRVESVAKLL
+348 ARVDVIAKLL

-371 GHDYNQAMREAMY
+371 GHDYNQPMREAMY

-424 YLTIPRFA
+424 YVTIPRFA
-432 GAESR
+432 AMEGR
-437 RLLENRKTPD
+437 RLLEGRKNPE
-447 SLDAWTAEKAARLK
+447 SLDVWKTERATRIK
-461 ALDAVLGGATPRAI
+461 ALDSVLGG
-475 KTTSGPELTE
+475 TTSPAAKPVVGVELTE
-485 GETVTLSFES
+485 GETAILSFTS
-495 EPGIGL
+495 EPGITL
-501 LVKLRGLPEESPP
+501 TIPLRGVPETMLPP
-514 KIKRLAVLLDLEQS
+514 KMKRLAVLLDLEQS
-528 SDKTLG
+528 ADKTLG
-534 SDLAN
+534 SDRAN
-539 KLLADGWAVAVSE
+539 KLLADGWVVAVPE
-552 LRATGRLALPS
+552 LRAVGRFALPS
-563 DKIGNAPDHNSAEWS
+563 DKIGHAPDHNTAEWS

-593 RRTLDVLSTRLAK
+593 RRSLDVLAGRLAK
-606 LPTDVMLVGNGTAG
+606 LPPEVMLVGNGTAG
-620 PVALCA
+620 SIALCA
-626 AALDERITHA
+626 AAVDERNTHA
-636 VTVNSL
+636 VTIHSL

-656 GLMVPGILREVGD
+656 GLMVPGILRDVGD
-669 ISHIAALIAPRKVT
+669 IPHLAALIAPRRVT
-683 ISGGVSGGGKAIHG
+683 IVGGVTGNGQAIHG
-697 DDLAKE
+697 DDLLKHFRVTQDIFAKHSASGQL
-703 FRFTREAYS
+703 RV
-712 LNGATKQFQVIPD
+712 QPD
-725 GNFFDRG
+725 GVFGGRD
-732 TAR
+732 

>member
-1 MIVWPIENWE
+1 
-11 GTHALVGVG
+11 
-20 ERDRYKNSDFQ
+20 
-31 PVLGRSNFMRWQ
+31 MRWR
-43 SWLIVIGLVLGV
+43 SGSVWLGLVWGMCAALP
-55 GVESKA
+55 A
-61 QEPPKPE
+61 QEAPKPE

-77 QGAALRA
+77 QASALRA
-84 NDRPPADVNE
+84 NDQPPANAAE

-102 RENLLKAWGGF
+102 RDNLLKAWGGF
-113 PETACELAP
+113 PETPCELAP

-131 GYRIEKLVF
+131 GYRVEKLIF
-140 QTRTGVWMAANAYVP
+140 QTRPGIWMTANAYVP

-194 FVLVVDAFGAGERG
+194 FVLAVDAMGAGERG
-208 LGKKLGEYHGE
+208 IGEKLGEYHGE

-251 EVDGK
+251 EVDGM
-256 HIGITGASGGGNQS
+256 HIGITGASGGGNQT
-270 MYAGAFDERFGCVIP
+270 MYAGAFDERFGCVVP

-348 TRVESVAKLL
+348 ARVESLAKLL

-424 YLTIPRFA
+424 YMTIPRFA
-432 GAESR
+432 GAEAR
-437 RLLENRKTPD
+437 RLLENRKAPE
-447 SLDAWTAEKAARLK
+447 SLDAWKTEKAARLK
-461 ALDAVLGGATPRAI
+461 ALDAALGGTGANAPKATP
-475 KTTSGPELTE
+475 GVELTE
-485 GETVTLSFES
+485 GETFILSFVS
-495 EPGIGL
+495 EPGITL
-501 LVKLRGLPEESPP
+501 TVTMRGVPETPQPP
-514 KIKRLAVLLDLEQS
+514 KINRLAVLLDLEQS
-528 SDKTLG
+528 ADKTMG
-534 SDLAN
+534 SEQAN
-539 KLLADGWAVAVSE
+539 KLLKEGWAVAVPE
-552 LRATGRLALPS
+552 LRATGRFAVPG
-563 DKIGNAPDHNSAEWS
+563 DKIGHAPDHNSAEWS

-593 RRTLDVLSTRLAK
+593 RRALDVMSARLAK
-606 LPTDVMLVGNGTAG
+606 LPSEVMVVGNGTAG
-620 PVALCA
+620 PIALCS

-656 GLMVPGILREVGD
+656 GLMVPGILRDVGD
-669 ISHIAALIAPRKVT
+669 ISHFAALIVPRRVT
-683 ISGGVSGGGKAIHG
+683 IVGGVTGSGQTIHG
-697 DDLAKE
+697 DDLV
-703 FRFTREAYS
+703 
-712 LNGATKQFQVIPD
+712 KQFRVTQEIFGKQSAMKNFRVQPD
-725 GNFFDRG
+725 GQFFDGGVTR
-732 TAR
+732 